1 MLLTDLSFSEI
12 DINHSLT
19 QKQEKKKKKK
29 KKKKEEEEEE
39 EEERCISTHTKC
51 QFLSS
56 TTYFF

>member
-19 QKQEKKKKKK
+19 QKQE
-29 KKKKEEEEEE
+29 KKKEEEEEE